1 MPYQD
6 QEVGMS
12 SAASAGAN
20 AAAQGH
26 NDGGPRRGRKKTAS
40 SPKPKLRPKA
50 RPEEKKKIPNTNA
63 YYGTYNNHDDGP
75 STGGYTYSGNQTYS
89 APPPKK
95 YNLTL
100 GYDAIPIF
108 RPKFIY
114 FEFTG
119 LRPNTPHWI
128 FFGKQ
133 VNKWVNTDK
142 TEDDLINAGVNS
154 KLKEPGDSYKSA
166 TSFPTAQGGA
176 SNGGGDD
183 PLTTTAEG
191 KLSGIFFLQSN
202 DDLSFPIPAAGIDM
216 IATDIEAINLDK
228 CKSFAGATFRGY
240 GQYEN
245 YFRGTSSQIAQ
256 AKAIQETLKQ
266 NSTPSEEIV

>member
-6 QEVGMS
+6 LSVGS
-12 SAASAGAN
+12 STGS
-20 AAAQGH
+20 
-26 NDGGPRRGRKKTAS
+26 S
-40 SPKPKLRPKA
+40 SPKPKLKSSAPKTSIRPKA
-50 RPEEKKKIPNTNA
+50 RPRVAHPTDNDND
-63 YYGTYNNHDDGP
+63 NNNSSNSSNSSG
-75 STGGYTYSGNQTYS
+75 SGQSYSP
-89 APPPKK
+89 PPPKL

-100 GYDAIPIF
+100 GYDATPIF

-128 FFGKQ
+128 FFGGKQ

-142 TEDDLINAGVNS
+142 TEDDLINAGRS
-154 KLKEPGDSYKSA
+154 SSLKEPGDIWRPA
-166 TSFPTAQGGA
+166 TSFPTGVGGA

-191 KLSGIFFLQSN
+191 KLSGIFFIQSN
-202 DDLSFPIPAAGIDM
+202 DDLSFPIPAAGINM
-216 IATDIEAINLDK
+216 IATDIETINLDK
-228 CKSFAGATFRGY
+228 CKSFAAATFRGY

>member
-1 MPYQD
+1 MFN
-6 QEVGMS
+6 EKGRGNTTK
-12 SAASAGAN
+12 AAYD
-20 AAAQGH
+20 H
-26 NDGGPRRGRKKTAS
+26 YGGLWRAS
-40 SPKPKLRPKA
+40 SPKPKLRPSSLA
-50 RPEEKKKIPNTNA
+50 
-63 YYGTYNNHDDGP
+63 P
-75 STGGYTYSGNQTYS
+75 STSLRPKSRPVPVAVNWNYSDGSSGRVVWTQPYTGNGNS
-89 APPPKK
+89 SPPPPKK

-100 GYDAIPIF
+100 GYDSIPIF

-128 FFGKQ
+128 FFGGKQ

-142 TEDDLINAGVNS
+142 TEDDLINAGRS
-154 KLKEPGDSYKSA
+154 SRLKEPGESYRTA

-216 IATDIEAINLDK
+216 IATDIETINLDK

>member
-1 MPYQD
+1 M
-6 QEVGMS
+6 
-12 SAASAGAN
+12 
-20 AAAQGH
+20 
-26 NDGGPRRGRKKTAS
+26 T
-40 SPKPKLRPKA
+40 SPITSLRPKA
-50 RPEEKKKIPNTNA
+50 RPKKLIKGTNA
-63 YYGTYNNHDDGP
+63 YYGTPGPHPTDNDDNG
-75 STGGYTYSGNQTYS
+75 SSSQSQSYS
-89 APPPKK
+89 PPPPQY

-100 GYDAIPIF
+100 GYDTVSVF

-114 FEFTG
+114 FELTG
-119 LRPNTPHWI
+119 LRANTPHWI
-128 FFGKQ
+128 FFGGKQ

-142 TEDDLINAGVNS
+142 TEDDLLNAGRNS
-154 KLKEPGDSYKSA
+154 KLKEPGDSYKST
-166 TSFPTAQGGA
+166 TSFPTAQGGP

-202 DDLSFPIPAAGIDM
+202 DNLSFPIGAAGINM
-216 IATDIEAINLDK
+216 IATDIETVNLDK

-245 YFRGTSSQIAQ
+245 YFRGTSSQIVQ
-256 AKAIQETLKQ
+256 AKAIQETLSQ